1 MIENKIHQDDRFF
14 SGGSLVYKDVFVSAR
29 GLNKELDTNGGQR
42 QSIPLINYPNHAKIS
57 WRRISM
63 LKDDIRTVVQVLANE
78 PDSQVMLRHGS
89 IIRDQPLAMGG
100 VRKSQDLHTDVDFYD
115 KGPKV
120 YGVIVPLAHNG
131 TSIYVSNP
139 KPNWS
144 KQLD

>member
-42 QSIPLINYPNHAKIS
+42 QSIPMIRPPTHGKIS
-57 WRRISM
+57 WGRISM
-63 LKDDIRTVVQVLANE
+63 LKDDIRSVVQVLANE

-89 IIRDQPLAMGG
+89 IIRDRPVAIGEM
-100 VRKSQDLHTDVDFYD
+100 RKSQDLHTDVDFVD

-120 YGVIVPLAHNG
+120 YGVIVPLDPDG
-131 TSIYVSNP
+131 TSIYVS
-139 KPNWS
+139 K
-144 KQLD
+144 